1 MNQLTESPFIL
12 YAKRTWLLPKILLWI
27 VFFLYISYRYGYDI
41 LFLSGPLFC
50 AVVPMCNSLICYVL
64 AVRILQKA
72 KTNTKFLWWFLVLYA
87 VGTILGAIIL
97 DVCTEFALLHLDF
110 GTYSKV
116 YKTFFYHAGDNVYER
131 IMLNFRRLRGLGD
144 VTIWIPVVFK
154 VAYDGIMNI
163 QKLKKIEKQNLD
175 FEIGVLKSQINPQFI
190 NGVLE
195 NIKKMAITQ
204 PDRAAQMV
212 LKLSNATRY
221 TLYETDTD
229 YVPLQ
234 KELDFVIN
242 CIDLEETRLETLLA
256 NRANVNFRLKTNQSE
271 SLQIAPM
278 LLFPLIERAFK
289 CIKSNCEIDL
299 MVENTVLTLKIE
311 ADKVANCQSETIE
324 SIKKRLDYVYPNK
337 YKLQVIDNER
347 ILRVELQ
354 IEL

>member
-1 MNQLTESPFIL
+1 MRFNPIQF
-12 YAKRTWLLPKILLWI
+12 LPSFLLW
-27 VFFLYISYRYGYDI
+27 VAFFMYAAYRYGYNI
-41 LFLSGPLFC
+41 MFLSGPLFC
-50 AVVPMCNSLICYVL
+50 SAMLVGCSVVYYIL
-64 AVRILQKA
+64 AMYIFQKS
-72 KTNTKFLWWFLVLYA
+72 KVNIVYFFWFLVLYVA
-87 VGTILGAIIL
+87 GVVLTAIVS
-97 DVCTEFALLHLDF
+97 DWSQEFALYHLDF
-110 GTYSKV
+110 GKNTNAFQI
-116 YKTFFYHAGDNVYER
+116 FFYQPGKTIYER
-131 IMLNFRRLRGLGD
+131 AVADFSRLRSITN
-144 VTIWIPVVFK
+144 VSIWLPVVFK
-154 VAYDGIMNI
+154 ITYDGVVNI

-190 NGVLE
+190 NGALE
-195 NIKKMAITQ
+195 NIKKMAIAQ
-204 PDRAAQMV
+204 PDRAALMV

-242 CIDLEETRLETLLA
+242 CIDLEETRLA

-271 SLQIAPM
+271 HLQIAPM

-299 MVENTVLTLKIE
+299 LVENTILMLKIE
-311 ADKVANCQSETIE
+311 ADKVANCQNETIE